1 MTRYVVARAGKPSPC
16 GSIPLRNF
24 VARPPWQGGQFR
36 CFSGQIRQSAPTAA
50 DDTLRG
56 NKVCQPLPLQYKT
69 HIFYCTKVRN
79 PSFLLVFVL
88 AFCYLRGIIAK
99 HCNGEAGQYLDIEL

>member
-1 MTRYVVARAGKPSPC
+1 MTRYVVVMAGK
-16 GSIPLRNF
+16 
-24 VARPPWQGGQFR
+24 
-36 CFSGQIRQSAPTAA
+36 
-50 DDTLRG
+50 
-56 NKVCQPLPLQYKT
+56 PLPLQYKT
-69 HIFYCTKVRN
+69 LIFYYTKVRN